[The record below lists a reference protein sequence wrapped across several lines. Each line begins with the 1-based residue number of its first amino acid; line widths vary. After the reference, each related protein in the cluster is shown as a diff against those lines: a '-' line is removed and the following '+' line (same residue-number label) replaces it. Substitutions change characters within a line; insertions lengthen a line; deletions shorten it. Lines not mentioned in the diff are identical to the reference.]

1 MKKIISIAA
10 AMATVLSSTAVSAGA
25 MFENIPSTRIW
36 EEEYDIFDAMDSG
49 ELVTDIDQDPR
60 ALGKEND
67 LEFPKEDLQA
77 GGLHTSL
84 VTSKMTL
91 WGLWVLS
98 QSSALLQL
106 GNSHPPS
113 GVSPDSLATHLW
125 SRGLTRR
132 SEGRDRNMEK
142 GIKKSNI

>member
-1 MKKIISIAA
+1 MVHPVRYGNVERMNFSHI
-10 AMATVLSSTAVSAGA
+10 
-25 MFENIPSTRIW
+25 
-36 EEEYDIFDAMDSG
+36 
-49 ELVTDIDQDPR
+49 
-60 ALGKEND
+60 END

-91 WGLWVLS
+91 WGLCVLS

-113 GVSPDSLATHLW
+113 GVSQDSLATHLW
-125 SRGLTRR
+125 SRGLNR

>member
-1 MKKIISIAA
+1 MQCKPQIITSHAIHYLCVCAC
-10 AMATVLSSTAVSAGA
+10 VC
-25 MFENIPSTRIW
+25 
-36 EEEYDIFDAMDSG
+36 
-49 ELVTDIDQDPR
+49 VTDIDQDPR

-113 GVSPDSLATHLW
+113 GVSQDSLATHLW